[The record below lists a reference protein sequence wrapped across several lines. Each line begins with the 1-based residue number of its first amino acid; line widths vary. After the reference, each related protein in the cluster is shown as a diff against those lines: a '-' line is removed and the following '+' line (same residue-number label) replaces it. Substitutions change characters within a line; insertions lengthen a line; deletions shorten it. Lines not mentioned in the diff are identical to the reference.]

1 MNFSASMGGTRLIRY
16 SLCGNKQ
23 PSNDGPRG
31 RSGGRRLACRGWGS
45 ERQTGYFYL
54 SIPSGSCYNVSM
66 ICALLPHVDLGL
78 GGADHQAIKL
88 RAHALDRVDVDA
100 IAARDA
106 GLGLPDLEPGAHFLL
121 WRQLERIAR
130 SFHDPPD

>member
-66 ICALLPHVDLGL
+66 ICALAPQVDQGL
-78 GGADHQAIKL
+78 GGADHQAIKS
-88 RAHALDRVDVDA
+88 RANFGDAPQQFVPIKFVEHRRVRLAGRTERLAIVFHARRATVRL
-100 IAARDA
+100 IA
-106 GLGLPDLEPGAHFLL
+106 G
-121 WRQLERIAR
+121 
-130 SFHDPPD
+130 